1 MSKFLDLA
9 KERRSVYA
17 LSNEKI
23 VPEEQVRQIIE
34 QALLNTPSSF
44 NSQTARLVLLFDEQ
58 STRFWDLVGQQLKPL
73 MPEENFEETQTKLA
87 GFSAGYGTVLFF
99 EEQDTIEKLQ
109 SQFALYADNFPVWS
123 LQSSGMLQFAIWAAF
138 ANEGLGASL
147 QHYNPVI
154 DKAVAK
160 EWGLPESWKLWA
172 QMPFGKK
179 MEIPPEKPKLPLEE
193 RLKVFG
199 EK

>member
-1 MSKFLDLA
+1 MEDFLEFV

-17 LSNEKI
+17 ISNEKI
-23 VPEEQVRQIIE
+23 VPENRVRQILE
-34 QALLNTPSSF
+34 QALLHAPSSF
-44 NSQTARLVLLFDEQ
+44 NSQTARLVLLLDKQ
-58 STRFWDLVGQQLKPL
+58 HIRFWELVAQQLKPL
-73 MPEENFEETQTKLA
+73 VPEKNFEATQTKLA

-99 EEQDTIEKLQ
+99 EEQQTIENLQ
-109 SQFALYADNFPVWS
+109 QQFPAYQENFPVWS
-123 LQSSGMLQFAIWAAF
+123 LQSSGMIQFIIWTAF

-154 DKAVAK
+154 DKAVK
-160 EWGLPESWKLWA
+160 EEWNLPESWKLWA

-179 MEIPPEKPKLPLEE
+179 LETPAEKPKLPVEE

-199 EK
+199 QE